1 MALLAL
7 SKGQLLVSIYKMC
20 KEYDMLD
27 MYDKRY
33 LKYDVRELA
42 SEYVMIENKAKEL
55 KKYNTYNDW
64 SDEGSSDEA
73 LMKNPCKI
81 SLSSK

>member
-20 KEYDMLD
+20 KEYDMLE

-33 LKYDVRELA
+33 LKYDVGELA
-42 SEYVMIENKAKEL
+42 SEYVMIENLAKEYD
-55 KKYNTYNDW
+55 KKMVEEKEDW
-64 SDEGSSDEA
+64 MEEA